1 MAHIT
6 KKTRNY
12 LKRKKKPITLLIVLT
27 LIFGGVLYLSNVRVE
42 EALLLEK
49 QYGNEENTFH
59 FIYPDG
65 WVECQSKTVT
75 YVLPPFEPD
84 GSQKNCSSHRNFIV
98 MNPGPHGIENF
109 RLDRK
114 EDRII
119 GGREWEVSYL
129 FEKDNGNRRA
139 IIASYLP
146 GAGWVSIE
154 SYYEAE
160 HEHIFQEAFEKAVSS
175 LEFIGK

>member
-1 MAHIT
+1 M
-6 KKTRNY
+6 
-12 LKRKKKPITLLIVLT
+12 T

-42 EALLLEK
+42 EASLLEK

-59 FIYPDG
+59 VIYPDG

-75 YVLPPFEPD
+75 YVLPPFESAD
-84 GSQKNCSSHRNFIV
+84 SQKNCRSHRNFIV
-98 MNPGPHGIENF
+98 INPGPHGIENF

-119 GGREWEVSYL
+119 GGREWEVSFLVGRDGPDSL
-129 FEKDNGNRRA
+129 FGKDNENRRA

-154 SYYEAE
+154 AYYEAE
-160 HEHIFQEAFEKAVSS
+160 HEHIFQEAFEEAISS
-175 LEFIGK
+175 LEFIGE